1 LSDPVVRVTKGERRY
16 VVGCFRFAG
25 PGIVAL
31 KTGIHASN
39 AARQLSFIQA
49 LRQPGAQHFD
59 FPAAGAAEKPF
70 FIRGCGGISR

>member
-1 LSDPVVRVTKGERRY
+1 

-31 KTGIHASN
+31 KTGIHLERRPSAVIHS
-39 AARQLSFIQA
+39 
-49 LRQPGAQHFD
+49 GAPTTWGATFR